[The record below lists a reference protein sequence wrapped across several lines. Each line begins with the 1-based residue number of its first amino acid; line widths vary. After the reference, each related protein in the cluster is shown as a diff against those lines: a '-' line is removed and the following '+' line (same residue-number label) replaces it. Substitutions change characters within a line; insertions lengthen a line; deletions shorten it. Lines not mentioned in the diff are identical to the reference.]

1 MDKIHNHEVAG
12 SIPAPATIK
21 EISKLR
27 HGSLLIFVCIPL
39 ELFHGEGEV
48 GVGEGLVF
56 EGEVPPFAV
65 EGLESVTEHR
75 LAQDHTVGKLLWGN
89 AAACGT
95 LAVVARI
102 FTRLGI
108 AAEVRMALWT
118 EPVESTAHIEFL
130 LRSHIEEGEIDGGAA
145 CVAAFLID
153 VFLFEEYA
161 FVKIGIEVCLH
172 QRVRDVFRPAH
183 KVVYTHLRTVG
194 VIDLQPIALRLH
206 IVADGTEGLGCL
218 FRQQGGGLQ
227 ITVHARAHE
236 IIGAV
241 IADLEDSVWHHIGDV
256 CKLAAV
262 ISGRHCGL
270 FLVVGTTVGR
280 HYAAD
285 DEDNGNHT

>member
-27 HGSLLIFVCIPL
+27 HGSLLIFVCVPLELFHGEVCVPL

-48 GVGEGLVF
+48 GVREGLVF

-65 EGLESVTEHR
+65 
-75 LAQDHTVGKLLWGN
+75 
-89 AAACGT
+89 
-95 LAVVARI
+95 
-102 FTRLGI
+102 
-108 AAEVRMALWT
+108 
-118 EPVESTAHIEFL
+118 
-130 LRSHIEEGEIDGGAA
+130 
-145 CVAAFLID
+145 
-153 VFLFEEYA
+153 
-161 FVKIGIEVCLH
+161 
-172 QRVRDVFRPAH
+172 
-183 KVVYTHLRTVG
+183 
-194 VIDLQPIALRLH
+194 
-206 IVADGTEGLGCL
+206 EGLGCL